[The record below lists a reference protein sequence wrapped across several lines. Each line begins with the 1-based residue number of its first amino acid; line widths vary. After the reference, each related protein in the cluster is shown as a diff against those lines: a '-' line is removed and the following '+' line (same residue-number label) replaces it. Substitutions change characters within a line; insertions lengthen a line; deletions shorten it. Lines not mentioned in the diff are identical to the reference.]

1 MTLQS
6 KPVTFS
12 PDLHSTDAIANYWL
26 SQVTLRLRREI
37 SWRWQQQGQ
46 STASENSLKN
56 SPENSRLPAV
66 NDRLSESLDLTRYWQ
81 DKCHFFQQDVTARF
95 LSDQLKAISPQ
106 SLPSKRGTFGWVIQT
121 LALDDTATF
130 VLALALTPIFDAA
143 AGAVIATCQNNHS
156 ATQPT
161 LALAQKLWD
170 TPETILSVA
179 DSSHPL
185 WRYSLLQTDSDLAHW
200 DWRKPILIAPLI
212 ARQLLNLTPALPT
225 ELSQWPVSS
234 VPPSATLSPTGQ
246 LIINR
251 LQVAPKSLH
260 IVPVQGG
267 LESHPQQTIQQ
278 LCQFTQKPVAAF
290 SETVV
295 RAPDVFKALMTLC
308 WLRGLDV
315 YLPAELSDDNA
326 NKSGRDAALQTL
338 SALPVTVFLKIRD
351 RSALKPFTNEQVLPI
366 LTLPKLTYGDRIQAW
381 YRALSITKI
390 DSPIALQQEIAEC
403 ARRFRYGPQTI
414 ERIAQSVRLP
424 GPFVENN
431 STDLTSNHSNPSS
444 ISLTTACRAAMALD
458 IGELAQPV
466 PPRFSTH
473 ELVLPQKQHQQFQ
486 EIIQG
491 MKALTQ
497 VHYQWGTAR
506 AWNECGLSV
515 LFAGPPGTGK
525 TMAAEALAEA
535 LQLPMYRIDLSQ
547 VVNKYIGETEKN
559 LKRLFDTAD
568 LADTVLFFDE
578 ADALFGRRSE
588 VKDAHDRY
596 ANLEISYLLE
606 RMERFKGL
614 AILATNRQKDLDE
627 AFLRR
632 LRYIIEFPLP
642 EEKERRR
649 LWVKMIPMEVNATQ
663 LDIAFLARQFPLAGG
678 HIRSIV
684 FNACLQTAEGYP
696 TAEAYL
702 TTDLPPPTSKPPTL
716 TMDRVMV
723 AIKREYDKLNRS
735 VSQSQFGP
743 YAHLIERID
752 SA

>member
-1 MTLQS
+1 M
-6 KPVTFS
+6 
-12 PDLHSTDAIANYWL
+12 
-26 SQVTLRLRREI
+26 
-37 SWRWQQQGQ
+37 
-46 STASENSLKN
+46 
-56 SPENSRLPAV
+56 
-66 NDRLSESLDLTRYWQ
+66 
-81 DKCHFFQQDVTARF
+81 
-95 LSDQLKAISPQ
+95 
-106 SLPSKRGTFGWVIQT
+106 
-121 LALDDTATF
+121 
-130 VLALALTPIFDAA
+130 
-143 AGAVIATCQNNHS
+143 
-156 ATQPT
+156 
-161 LALAQKLWD
+161 
-170 TPETILSVA
+170 
-179 DSSHPL
+179 
-185 WRYSLLQTDSDLAHW
+185 
-200 DWRKPILIAPLI
+200 
-212 ARQLLNLTPALPT
+212 
-225 ELSQWPVSS
+225 
-234 VPPSATLSPTGQ
+234 
-246 LIINR
+246 
-251 LQVAPKSLH
+251 
-260 IVPVQGG
+260 PVQGG
-267 LESHPQQTIQQ
+267 LGSHPQQTIQQ

-295 RAPDVFKALMTLC
+295 RSPDAFKALMTLC

-315 YLPAELSDDNA
+315 YLPAELSDGTTD
-326 NKSGRDAALQTL
+326 KSGRDAALQSL

-351 RSALKPFTNEQVLPI
+351 RSALKPFTSEQVLPI
-366 LTLPKLTYGDRIQAW
+366 LTLPQLTYSDRIQVW
-381 YRALSITKI
+381 YRALDITAT
-390 DSPIALQQEIAEC
+390 DSPISLQQEIAEC

-424 GPFVENN
+424 SPSAEDN
-431 STDLTSNHSNPSS
+431 STDLNLTDPNLSS
-444 ISLTTACRAAMALD
+444 VSLTTACRAAMALD

-466 PPRFSTH
+466 PPRFSIH
-473 ELVLPQKQHQQFQ
+473 ELVLPPKQHQQFQ
-486 EIIQG
+486 EIVQG
-491 MKALTQ
+491 MQALTQ

-506 AWNECGLSV
+506 AWNECGISV

-525 TMAAEALAEA
+525 TMAAEALAAA

-649 LWVKMIPMEVNATQ
+649 LWVQMIPPQVNATQ

-696 TAEAYL
+696 TAKGYL
-702 TTDLPPPTSKPPTL
+702 TTDLPPPLFEPPTL

-743 YAHLIERID
+743 YAHLIERIEH
-752 SA
+752 A